1 MGKTP
6 LHLAVRRNDADVVE
20 VLLSNKADPNIEDS
34 CGNTTL
40 HISANAGFTDIS
52 KLLIDSGCKIN
63 ERRKDGKTPL
73 YLAVHG
79 RNVAD
84 AALLLK
90 NKADVNIQ
98 DRWGNTPLHISM
110 FEGLSYFSQM
120 LMDCGCNTNLKNWE
134 GKTALDLKPSLH
146 FGKSPEI
153 KASKVYVS
161 QKNPRHDIFHGI
173 KDEGKDDSWMRP
185 PTASSPVV
193 GKLREQSTTRFP
205 LKKRRALSSS
215 EESELGASR
224 KSEIDR
230 TPLDVEPFPLRSGVL
245 QDFKGSK
252 VYASQERFRDK
263 ILDQSK
269 GEDGD
274 EDEDNP
280 CKSEPT
286 LSLRSKLE
294 EQSSTEESGV
304 LLKKPRELSSSEESE
319 PGATRKL
326 QIERTPLHPRLMLS
340 QELHASPR

>member
-1 MGKTP
+1 
-6 LHLAVRRNDADVVE
+6 
-20 VLLSNKADPNIEDS
+20 
-34 CGNTTL
+34 
-40 HISANAGFTDIS
+40 
-52 KLLIDSGCKIN
+52 
-63 ERRKDGKTPL
+63 
-73 YLAVHG
+73 
-79 RNVAD
+79 
-84 AALLLK
+84 
-90 NKADVNIQ
+90 
-98 DRWGNTPLHISM
+98 
-110 FEGLSYFSQM
+110 
-120 LMDCGCNTNLKNWE
+120 MDCGCNTNLKNWE

-161 QKNPRHDIFHGI
+161 QKNPRHGIFHGI

-205 LKKRRALSSS
+205 LKKRRALSAS
-215 EESELGASR
+215 EEPELGASR

-230 TPLDVEPFPLRSGVL
+230 TPLDVEPFPLRSGVS

-274 EDEDNP
+274 EDEDEDNP

-286 LSLRSKLE
+286 LSLPSKLE
-294 EQSSTEESGV
+294 EQSSTEESSV
-304 LLKKPRELSSSEESE
+304 LLQNRQELSSCEEPE
-319 PGATRKL
+319 PTD
-326 QIERTPLHPRLMLS
+326 T
-340 QELHASPR
+340 